1 LTDPIR
7 VLIADDQTVVRE
19 GLGLLVGLL
28 DGMTVVGTAVDGADA
43 VRQVEAVDPDVVLM
57 DLHMPT
63 LDGISATRR
72 LTEGG
77 ARARVVVLTTYAD
90 DDALV
95 FGALQAG
102 ARGFLTKDAGAEA
115 IRTAIRTV
123 VDGEAHLDPSV
134 QRRLLEALGTGLNP
148 MAGAD
153 PAVRANQPGTAAAP
167 SEGPGDAVALTDR
180 EEEVLA
186 LVAEGCSNH
195 DIAVRLVVSG
205 ATVKTHINHL
215 LAKTG
220 CRDRAA
226 LVVYAFHSG
235 RARVGDR

>member
-1 LTDPIR
+1 
-7 VLIADDQTVVRE
+7 
-19 GLGLLVGLL
+19 
-28 DGMTVVGTAVDGADA
+28 MTVVGSAVDGADA
-43 VRQVEAVDPDVVLM
+43 VRQAESLDPDIVLM

-63 LDGISATRR
+63 LDGVSATRE
-72 LTEGG
+72 LTERGL
-77 ARARVVVLTTYAD
+77 RSRVIVLTTYAD

-102 ARGFLTKDAGAEA
+102 AKGFLTKDAGADA
-115 IRTAIRTV
+115 IRDAIRTV
-123 VDGEAHLDPSV
+123 MEGHAHLDPSV
-134 QRRLLEALGTGLNP
+134 QHRLLEALSGDRPVGGGALGTS
-148 MAGAD
+148 ATD
-153 PAVRANQPGTAAAP
+153 VPGGVAP
-167 SEGPGDAVALTDR
+167 VVSDDVVLTDR

-186 LVAEGCSNH
+186 LVAQGCTNGE
-195 DIAVRLVVSG
+195 IASRLVVST

-235 RARVGDR
+235 RAGRGAPDAASPRDDPTARSRGAR